1 MLEPSEILKAKILIV
16 DDLPANVLLLERML
30 GGAGYESVT
39 STLDPRAVCELH
51 AKNRYDLI
59 VLDLQMPGMDG
70 FEVME
75 GLKRIEKD
83 GYLPVLVITAQ
94 PDHKLRALRAGARDF
109 ISKPFDVAEVLTRVH
124 NMLEVRLLHVEIRRK
139 NDELKKLFDQ
149 VVAERKVSERLALHV
164 PPDSIA
170 ARLQAR
176 PDVTADSFADVTVLI
191 ADIVGFTELT
201 PAVSPE
207 RLALLLDEIFT
218 DLRRPR
224 EGARPQEDQDA
235 REFVHGRR
243 RRARSQRPIMRRG
256 RRTCRSTWSTRWTAS
271 MSAAA
276 TRCRCASASPPEPV
290 VAGVIGKRMYLYDV
304 WGDAVNTASR
314 MESHGVAG
322 RVQVSESTRRL
333 LGEPFLLEERGAL
346 EVEGQGELKTWFVG
360 GRGTAASPMRQP
372 AGCLKLR
379 CPRTGDRSITSATT
393 RPTTGQSV
401 HAPPNQWWTAEYQS
415 RVVGRK
421 MKPRMGHSRVGRG
434 R

>member
-1 MLEPSEILKAKILIV
+1 MPDASEILRAKILIV
-16 DDLPANVLLLERML
+16 DDLPANILLLERML
-30 GGAGYESVT
+30 GGAGYVSIT
-39 STLDPRAVCELH
+39 STLDPRAVQVLH
-51 AKNRYDLI
+51 EKNGYDLI

-70 FEVME
+70 FQVME
-75 GLKRIEKD
+75 GLKDHEKD

-94 PDHKLRALRAGARDF
+94 PDHKLRALRAGAKDF

-139 NDELKKLFDQ
+139 NEELKKLFDQ

-191 ADIVGFTELT
+191 ADIVGFAELT

-218 DLRRPR
+218 SFDGHAKGRGLKKIKTLGNSYMAVAGVPVPSRDHAVRAAHMALDMVDALDR
-224 EGARPQEDQDA
+224 FNERGGHSLQVRIGIATGA
-235 REFVHGRR
+235 
-243 RRARSQRPIMRRG
+243 
-256 RRTCRSTWSTRWTAS
+256 
-271 MSAAA
+271 
-276 TRCRCASASPPEPV
+276 V
-290 VAGVIGKRMYLYDV
+290 VAGVIGKRLYLYDV
-304 WGDAVNTASR
+304 WGDAVNIASR

-346 EVEGQGELKTWFVG
+346 AVQGQGEVRTWFLS
-360 GRGTAASPMRQP
+360 GRDGAVEPSGSSPSGPRPSGRAFSGSGRAA
-372 AGCLKLR
+372 
-379 CPRTGDRSITSATT
+379 RS
-393 RPTTGQSV
+393 
-401 HAPPNQWWTAEYQS
+401 
-415 RVVGRK
+415 
-421 MKPRMGHSRVGRG
+421 
-434 R
+434 

>member
-1 MLEPSEILKAKILIV
+1 MPDASAILKAKVLIV

-30 GGAGYESVT
+30 GGAGYDSIT
-39 STLDPRAVCELH
+39 STLDPRAVHELH
-51 AKNRYDLI
+51 EKNRYDLI

-70 FEVME
+70 FQVME
-75 GLKRIEKD
+75 GLKDIEKD

-94 PDHKLRALRAGARDF
+94 PDHKLRALKAGARDF

-139 NDELKKLFDQ
+139 NAELKTLFDQ

-191 ADIVGFTELT
+191 ADVVGLTEL
-201 PAVSPE
+201 AAASPE

-218 DLRRPR
+218 GFDGLAQERGLKRIKTLGNSYMAAGGLPIPSDDHA
-224 EGARPQEDQDA
+224 ARAAQASLDMVDA
-235 REFVHGRR
+235 L
-243 RRARSQRPIMRRG
+243 QRLNQRDGSSLQVRIG
-256 RRTCRSTWSTRWTAS
+256 I
-271 MSAAA
+271 A
-276 TRCRCASASPPEPV
+276 TGPV

-322 RVQVSESTRRL
+322 RVQVSEGTRRR
-333 LGEPFLLEERGAL
+333 LGDSFLLEERGAL
-346 EVEGQGELKTWFVG
+346 EVEGQGEVQTWFVG
-360 GRGTAASPMRQP
+360 RRNSAEAATA
-372 AGCLKLR
+372 G
-379 CPRTGDRSITSATT
+379 
-393 RPTTGQSV
+393 
-401 HAPPNQWWTAEYQS
+401 
-415 RVVGRK
+415 
-421 MKPRMGHSRVGRG
+421 KP
-434 R
+434 